1 MASIPPEEPMPDTGP
16 IEGPEPTPMPV
27 ELPPMPG
34 DIDQPAAVEEPAE
47 NAPGQQASGYI
58 S

>member
-16 IEGPEPTPMPV
+16 IEGPEPTPMPT
-27 ELPPMPG
+27 ELPPMPA
-34 DIDQPAAVEEPAE
+34 DYDQPAPVEEPVRDK
-47 NAPGQQASGYI
+47 SGMWAR

>member
-47 NAPGQQASGYI
+47 EAPGQQASG
-58 S
+58 

>member
-1 MASIPPEEPMPDTGP
+1 MASIPTEEPMPDTGP

-34 DIDQPAAVEEPAE
+34 DIDQPAAAEEPMTE
-47 NAPGQQASGYI
+47 QPVRQMTG
-58 S
+58 